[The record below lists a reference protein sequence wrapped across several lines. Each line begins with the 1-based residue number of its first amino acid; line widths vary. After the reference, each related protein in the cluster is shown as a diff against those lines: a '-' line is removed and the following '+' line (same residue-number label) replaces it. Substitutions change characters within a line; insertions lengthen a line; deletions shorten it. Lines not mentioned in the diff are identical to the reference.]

1 MSPKG
6 HLLRGAIL
14 GLALTSGSA
23 LGQVLGMCGEGAGNF
38 TGELDV
44 LTAQIEGGIILDGQI
59 DCAALCGGGGN
70 VSG

>member
-23 LGQVLGMCGEGAGNF
+23 LGQVLGMCGEGAGTF

-44 LTAQIEGGIILDGQI
+44 LTAQIEGGII
-59 DCAALCGGGGN
+59 
-70 VSG
+70 